1 MSSFIQRFFAVPGTA
16 ALLAAAFCLNA
27 SATDLDVPDG
37 PVGDAD
43 CLLYLGLMRGHLMVG
58 HELFNQGEHD
68 AAQTHSKHPGDEL
81 YAVLL
86 KSFEERGARGFADEL
101 SAHAAAVE
109 SGGAEQ
115 VRAAYADVMDAIH
128 RHEQSVTATPAL
140 VAEVVVGL
148 LRVAADEYAIGI
160 VDGRLENAHEYQD
173 AYGFTRVALEWAGQV
188 DRAAFGRVTE
198 RLLAIDD
205 MWPALVPPNRV
216 PQSASRLY
224 GTAAEVEILTL
235 RLAGR

>member
-1 MSSFIQRFFAVPGTA
+1 MSSFIKRLFATPATA

-37 PVGDAD
+37 AVGDAD
-43 CLLYLGLMRGHLMVG
+43 YLLYLGLMRGHLMVG

-86 KSFEERGARGFADEL
+86 KSFDERGARGFADEL

-109 SGGAEQ
+109 DGDEAR
-115 VRAAYADVMDAIH
+115 VRAAYRAVMDTIR
-128 RHEQSVTATPAL
+128 RHERTVTAAAPL
-140 VAEVVVGL
+140 VAEVVVEL

-173 AYGFTRVALEWAGQV
+173 AYGFTQVALEWAGRV

-198 RLLAIDD
+198 RLSAIGD

-216 PQSASRLY
+216 AHSASRLY

-235 RLAGR
+235 RLASR